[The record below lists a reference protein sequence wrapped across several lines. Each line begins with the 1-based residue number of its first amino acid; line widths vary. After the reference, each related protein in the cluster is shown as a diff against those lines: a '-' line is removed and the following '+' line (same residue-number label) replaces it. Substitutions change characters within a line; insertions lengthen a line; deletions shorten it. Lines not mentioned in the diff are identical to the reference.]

1 MFNKRP
7 FIIQNFK
14 EIGGDK
20 MKPIFICYNKYLK
33 KYLCEHGEISW
44 CKGINEKSGSKFWV
58 FMNSEKLNKL
68 IENYN
73 EK

>member
-1 MFNKRP
+1 
-7 FIIQNFK
+7 
-14 EIGGDK
+14 

-68 IENYN
+68 IEKYN